1 MQNSLHR
8 FHIPVMGLGFTVD
21 TPIRVGPFGISS
33 VISIVDDILI
43 EKIRKYY
50 SQKFNFPYTEIT
62 KKEHDSR
69 AKRITEYLN
78 LVQKIVQLRMEEIKR
93 LPFFQENEKAKYF
106 QMLPDESPLKISY
119 EKLLQMKNSVEK
131 FHLAD
136 HLTSMMRPGA
146 IDVNIMAKVDKQN
159 YDENGEKLGDEYSDA
174 KSALR
179 GFANSSLNSSVVFSA
194 GFNRNL
200 YGYIAQFSDFYR
212 DTNGELKKKITIKVS
227 DYRSALIQGKF
238 LATKGLEVSEF
249 RIESGLNCGGH
260 AFASQGYLLPSLLN
274 EFKEKRD
281 QLTIQLLPIV
291 MSFYKSKGWKYPESA
306 QESKP
311 LITVQGGIG
320 TNGEARR
327 MTEDFGCDF
336 TGWGTPFLLVP
347 EATCVD
353 KFTLELL
360 RKAKKEDQILSDVS
374 PLGIPFNNLKM
385 TSSEL
390 WTKERSNSSKPGS
403 TCPKGFMKLSSSLT
417 GSPLC
422 MAANQYQTKVR
433 DNIMGS
439 DKTEE
444 QKKNEI
450 DLVSEKACLC
460 VHLANGAL
468 SALNIV
474 KENETLP
481 KAVCPGPNIAWFDRE
496 YSLTEMVDHI
506 YGRGDS
512 LVSKDRPHMFSQEVE
527 LYVTYFEKLLKTMEL
542 NEAGRTY
549 LKTFMDNLENGIDFI
564 LSIAE
569 RKPFEGENLSTVVS
583 FVLNQR
589 ERLNSIRQKV
599 FPKTMTLI
607 AS

>member
-1 MQNSLHR
+1 MQNSLHK
-8 FHIPVMGLGFTVD
+8 FHIPVMGLGFTID
-21 TPIRVGPFGISS
+21 TPIRVGPYGISS

-50 SQKFNFPYTEIT
+50 CEKYNIQYIEI
-62 KKEHDSR
+62 KRKEQDSR

-78 LVQKIVQLRMEEIKR
+78 LVHTIVQIRMEEIQKQ
-93 LPFFQENEKAKYF
+93 PFFEENEKSKYF
-106 QMLPDESPLKISY
+106 RMLPDDSPLKIAY
-119 EKLLQMKNSVEK
+119 EKLLPMKNGVEK

-136 HLTSMMRPGA
+136 KLTGMMKPGA

-159 YDENGEKLGDEYSDA
+159 YDEKGEKLGDEFSDA
-174 KSALR
+174 KAVLR
-179 GFANSSLNSSVVFSA
+179 GFANSCLHSSVVFSA

-200 YGYIAQFSDFYR
+200 YGYISQFSDFYR
-212 DTNGELKKKITIKVS
+212 DKNGELKKKITIKVS

-238 LATKGLEVSEF
+238 LASKGLEVSEF

-274 EFKEKRD
+274 EFKEKKD
-281 QLTIQLLPIV
+281 QLTMQLLPLI
-291 MSFYKSKGWKYPESA
+291 MDFYKSKGWTYPESA
-306 QESKP
+306 HGTKP

-320 TNGEARR
+320 TNGEALR
-327 MTEDFGCDF
+327 MTEDFGCDS
-336 TGWGTPFLLVP
+336 TGWGTPFLFVP

-353 KFTLELL
+353 KFTMQLL
-360 RKAKKEDQILSDVS
+360 IKAKKEDQILSDVS
-374 PLGIPFNNLKM
+374 PLGVPFNNLKM

-390 WTKERSNSSKPGS
+390 WTKERSTSSKPGS
-403 TCPKGFMKLSSSLT
+403 TCPKGFLKLSSSLT

-422 MAANQYQTKVR
+422 MAANPFQVKKREDIRVSERSEQ
-433 DNIMGS
+433 
-439 DKTEE
+439 
-444 QKKNEI
+444 QKKDEI
-450 DLVSEKACLC
+450 DSISEKVCLC

-468 SALNIV
+468 SALNIIN
-474 KENETLP
+474 ESETLP
-481 KAVCPGPNIAWFDRE
+481 KAICPGPNVAWFDRE
-496 YSLTEMVDHI
+496 YSLIEMVDHI
-506 YGRGDS
+506 YGRGES
-512 LVSKDRPHMFSQEVE
+512 IVSQDRPHMFSQEVE

-542 NEAGRTY
+542 NETGKAY
-549 LKTFMDNLENGIDFI
+549 LKTFMENLENGIDFI

-569 RKPFEGENLSTVVS
+569 RKPYEGENLSTVVS

-589 ERLNSIRQKV
+589 ERLNSISHKV

>member
-1 MQNSLHR
+1 MQNSPHR
-8 FHIPVMGLGFTVD
+8 FHIPVMGLGFTID

-50 SQKFNFPYTEIT
+50 CEKFNIPYVEI
-62 KKEHDSR
+62 KRKETDSR

-78 LVQKIVQLRMEEIKR
+78 LVHEIVQLRMEEIKGQ
-93 LPFFQENEKAKYF
+93 PFFEENEKSKYF
-106 QMLPDESPLKISY
+106 QMLPDESPLKIAY
-119 EKLLQMKNSVEK
+119 EKLLPMKNSVEK

-136 HLTSMMRPGA
+136 KLTGMMQPGA

-159 YDENGEKLGDEYSDA
+159 YDENGVKLGDEYSDA
-174 KSALR
+174 KAVLR
-179 GFANSSLNSSVVFSA
+179 GFANSCLNSSVVFSA

-200 YGYIAQFSDFYR
+200 YGYISQFNDFYR
-212 DTNGELKKKITIKVS
+212 DKNGELKKKITIKVS

-238 LATKGLEVSEF
+238 LASKGLEVSEF

-260 AFASQGYLLPSLLN
+260 AFASQGYLLPSLLY
-274 EFKEKRD
+274 EFKEKKD
-281 QLTIQLLPIV
+281 QLTIQLLPLIKN
-291 MSFYKSKGWKYPESA
+291 FYDSKGWIFPESA
-306 QESKP
+306 LETKP

-327 MTEDFGCDF
+327 MTEDFGCDS

-353 KFTLELL
+353 KFTMDLL
-360 RKAKKEDQILSDVS
+360 IKAKKEDQVLSDVS
-374 PLGIPFNNLKM
+374 PLGVPFNNLKM
-385 TSSEL
+385 TSSGL
-390 WTKERSNSSKPGS
+390 WTKERSDSLKPGS
-403 TCPKGFMKLSSSLT
+403 TCPKGFLKLSSSLT

-422 MAANQYQTKVR
+422 MAANPYQIKKRADILV
-433 DNIMGS
+433 S
-439 DKTEE
+439 EKSEE
-444 QKKNEI
+444 QKKDEI
-450 DLVSEKACLC
+450 NSISEKVCLC

-468 SALNIV
+468 SALNII
-474 KENETLP
+474 KESETLP

-506 YGRGDS
+506 YGRGAS
-512 LVSKDRPHMFSQEVE
+512 LVSSERPHMFSQEVE

-542 NEAGRTY
+542 NETGKTY
-549 LKTFMDNLENGIDFI
+549 LKTFMENLENGIDFI

-569 RKPFEGENLSTVVS
+569 KKPFEGENLSTVVS

-589 ERLNSIRQKV
+589 ERLNFISQKV
-599 FPKTMTLI
+599 FPKVLPLI